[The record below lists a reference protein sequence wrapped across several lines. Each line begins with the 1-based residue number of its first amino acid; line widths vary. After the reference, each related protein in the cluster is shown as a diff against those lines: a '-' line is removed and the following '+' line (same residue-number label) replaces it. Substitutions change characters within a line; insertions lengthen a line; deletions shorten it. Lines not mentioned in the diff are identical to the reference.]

1 MTVMRPR
8 LPRPTLQ
15 RPDRV
20 TLIVLG
26 IVAIALVLRLYDL
39 GARALHHDE
48 SLHATY
54 SWYFAANHR
63 IGNCVAAY
71 CHDPLMHGPF
81 QFHFMATM
89 FKLFGDGDF
98 MARVPAALTGTTLVA
113 TPLLMRRWLGPI
125 GTVAAALFLT
135 ISPSLL
141 YYSRF
146 AREDI
151 YIALWT
157 VLLFVSVWRYLDDGR
172 DRWLGIAAASLALS
186 FATKESVYLSIAILL
201 IYLDLRI
208 TIEFLNQRGT
218 KGEERWL
225 EGLFLAPAAWLI
237 AAFWA
242 PLQSWREPRGFTSL
256 PRAGDMLIVIGIL
269 SLPQLAAAV
278 QLPLKLMGVDVSGD
292 AERQIGILTVC
303 ALLGGA
309 TIVGLIWDWQR
320 WVLVAAIFYAITIPL
335 FTTEFLNTRNG
346 LASDFWGAL
355 DYWMAQQEVQR
366 GTQPWFYYLMMVPL
380 YEFLT
385 LIPAIFGGAWLI
397 WKRRDSLAVLLAAWF
412 IGSLVVFSYAGE
424 KMPWLTIH
432 MAVPLA
438 FTAAYVTGRVLP
450 DVIARLRDL
459 ERSSSVTWAAAGVAG
474 FAFVLAFGLSALNAH
489 AVTFLHPDTPVEP
502 LIYTQTSR
510 DVPNL
515 SRDIYALAKAAP
527 PGQLSIFVDSSEGAT
542 WPWAWYLRHLN
553 VAYADPAYIQT
564 YATPKTV
571 ILALPG
577 TLTPI
582 PQLREQAGEV
592 RPYHHRWAFPEDGY
606 KSTTWSSFLTRLS
619 NGRLAAQWYEFMLHR
634 VPEQWVLGWS
644 LDGIA
649 LIPSLETL
657 SKE

>member
-1 MTVMRPR
+1 MSVR
-8 LPRPTLQ
+8 
-15 RPDRV
+15 RV
-20 TLIVLG
+20 TIPRIDAVTWIVLG
-26 IVAIALVLRLYDL
+26 LVALALVLRLYDL

-54 SWYFAANHR
+54 SWYFSVNR
-63 IGNCVAAY
+63 RVAGCLTAY

-98 MARVPAALTGTTLVA
+98 MARMPAALTGTALVA
-113 TPLLMRRWLGPI
+113 TPLLLRRWLGAL

-135 ISPSLL
+135 LSPSLL

-151 YIALWT
+151 YMWMWT
-157 VLLFVSVWRYLDDGR
+157 VLLFVAVWRYLDDGR
-172 DRWLGIAAASLALS
+172 DRWLGIAAGSLALS
-186 FATKESVYLSIAILL
+186 FATKESVYLTIAILL
-201 IYLDLRI
+201 VYLDVRL
-208 TIEFLNQRGT
+208 TIELLDQRGT

-225 EGLFLAPAAWLI
+225 EGLFLAPMAWLI
-237 AAFWA
+237 AAFWQ
-242 PLQSWREPRGFTSL
+242 PLESWRASRGFTTL
-256 PRAGDMLIVIGIL
+256 PRTADMIIVIGIL
-269 SLPQLAAAV
+269 SLPQLSAAM
-278 QLPLKLMGVDVSGD
+278 QIPLKAMGVDVSGD
-292 AERQIGILTVC
+292 AERQIGIMTVC

-385 LIPAIFGGAWLI
+385 LIPALIGGIWLI
-397 WKRRDSLAVLLAAWF
+397 VKRHDGLAILIAWWFLGTLLA
-412 IGSLVVFSYAGE
+412 FSYAGE
-424 KMPWLTIH
+424 KMPWLTTH

-438 FTAAYVTGRVLP
+438 FMAAYVISRFLP
-450 DVIARLRDL
+450 GILERLRDV
-459 ERSSSVTWAAAGVAG
+459 ERSSGASWAAAAVAG
-474 FAFVLAFGLSALNAH
+474 LAFLLAFGLSVRDAH
-489 AVTFLHPDTPVEP
+489 AVSFLHPDTPVEP

-515 SRDIYALAKAAP
+515 SRDIHRLAKEAP

-553 VAYADPAYIQT
+553 VAYADPQYIQQ
-564 YATPKTV
+564 YATSKTV
-571 ILALPG
+571 ILALPN
-577 TLTPI
+577 TLASL

-606 KSTTWSSFLTRLS
+606 KSTTWSSFLTRLV
-619 NGRLAAQWYEFMLHR
+619 NGRLLAQWYEFKLNH
-634 VPEQWVLGWS
+634 VPKQWVLGWS

-649 LIPSLETL
+649 LIPSLDTL
-657 SKE
+657 NQSQ

>member
-1 MTVMRPR
+1 MSVRR
-8 LPRPTLQ
+8 IRVE
-15 RPDRV
+15 RPDTV
-20 TLIVLG
+20 TWTVLG
-26 IVAIALVLRLYDL
+26 LVALALVLRLYDL

-54 SWYFAANHR
+54 SWYFAADRHVS
-63 IGNCVAAY
+63 NCAAAY

-81 QFHFMATM
+81 QFHFMALM

-98 MARVPAALTGTTLVA
+98 MARVPAALTGTALVA
-113 TPLLMRRWLGPI
+113 TPLLLRRWLGTI
-125 GTVAAALFLT
+125 GTVAAALFITL
-135 ISPSLL
+135 SPSLL

-151 YIALWT
+151 YMWMWT

-172 DRWLGIAAASLALS
+172 DRWLGIAAAALALS
-186 FATKESVYLSIAILL
+186 FATKESVYLTIAIVLV
-201 IYLDLRI
+201 YLDVRL
-208 TIEFLNQRGT
+208 TIEFLDQRGT

-225 EGLFLAPAAWLI
+225 EGLFLAPVAWLL
-237 AAFWA
+237 AAFWQ
-242 PLQSWREPRGFTSL
+242 PLESWRTSRGFTTL
-256 PRAGDMLIVIGIL
+256 PRAADMLIVIGIL
-269 SLPQLAAAV
+269 ALPQLSAAA
-278 QLPLKLMGVDVSGD
+278 QIPLKAMGVDVVGD
-292 AERQIGILTVC
+292 TERQIGIITVC

-385 LIPAIFGGAWLI
+385 LIPALIGGVWLI
-397 WKRRDSLAVLLAAWF
+397 VKRRDGLAVLFGWWF
-412 IGSLVVFSYAGE
+412 LGSLLAFSYAGE
-424 KMPWLTIH
+424 KMPWLTTH

-438 FTAAYVTGRVLP
+438 FMAAYVIGRYLP
-450 DVIARLRDL
+450 AIIVRLRDL
-459 ERSSSVTWAAAGVAG
+459 ERSSSSTWAVAAVAG
-474 FAFVLAFGLSALNAH
+474 FAFLLAFGLSVRNAH
-489 AVTFLHPDTPVEP
+489 AVSFLHPDTPVEP

-515 SRDIYALAKAAP
+515 SRDIYKLAAEAP
-527 PGQLSIFVDSSEGAT
+527 PGQLSIFVDSSDGAT

-553 VAYADPAYIQT
+553 VAYADPAYIQQ
-564 YATPKTV
+564 YATPKTL
-571 ILALPG
+571 ILALPN
-577 TLTPI
+577 TLSSV

-606 KSTTWSSFLTRLS
+606 KGTTWSSFLTRLS
-619 NGRLAAQWYEFMLHR
+619 NGRLEQQWYEFMLHR
-634 VPEQWVLGWS
+634 IPEQWVLGWS

-649 LIPSLETL
+649 LIPSLDTL
-657 SKE
+657 NQN

>member
-1 MTVMRPR
+1 MSVRRIR
-8 LPRPTLQ
+8 LD
-15 RPDRV
+15 RPDAV
-20 TLIVLG
+20 TWIVLAL
-26 IVAIALVLRLYDL
+26 VALALVLRLYDL

-54 SWYFAANHR
+54 SWYFAVNR
-63 IGNCVAAY
+63 QVGNCVAAY

-81 QFHFMATM
+81 QFHFTAAM

-98 MARVPAALTGTTLVA
+98 MSRMPAALTGTALVA
-113 TPLLMRRWLGPI
+113 TPLLLRRWLGPV

-135 ISPSLL
+135 LSPTLL

-151 YIALWT
+151 YVWLWT

-201 IYLDLRI
+201 LYLDVRL
-208 TIEFLNQRGT
+208 TIELLDQRGT

-225 EGLFLAPAAWLI
+225 EGIFLAPIAWLI
-237 AAFWA
+237 VAFWH
-242 PLQSWREPRGFTSL
+242 PLESWRASRGFTTL
-256 PRAGDMLIVIGIL
+256 PRSADILIVIGIL
-269 SLPQLAAAV
+269 SLPQLSAAV
-278 QLPLKLMGVDVSGD
+278 QLPLKAMGVDVSGD
-292 AERQIGILTVC
+292 AERQIGIITVC

-309 TIVGLIWDWQR
+309 TIVGLLWDWQR

-335 FTTEFLNTRNG
+335 FTTEFLNTRDG

-385 LIPAIFGGAWLI
+385 LIPAFIGGIWLI
-397 WKRRDSLAVLLAAWF
+397 VKRRDGLAILIAWWF
-412 IGSLVVFSYAGE
+412 VGSLVAFSYAGE
-424 KMPWLTIH
+424 KMPWLTSH

-438 FTAAYVTGRVLP
+438 FLAAYVCGRFLP
-450 DVIARLRDL
+450 VIVTRLRDL
-459 ERSSSVTWAAAGVAG
+459 DRSSSATWAVAAVAG
-474 FAFVLAFGLSALNAH
+474 FAFLLAFGLSVRNAH
-489 AVTFLHPDTPVEP
+489 AVSFLHPDTPVEP

-515 SRDIYALAKAAP
+515 SRDIHRLAAEAP

-553 VAYADPAYIQT
+553 VAYADPAYIQQ

-577 TLTPI
+577 TLSSI

-606 KSTTWSSFLTRLS
+606 KGTTWSNFLTRLA
-619 NGRLAAQWYEFMLHR
+619 NGRLFAQWSEFFQDR
-634 VPEQWVLGWS
+634 IPESWVLGWS

-649 LIPSLETL
+649 LIPSLDTL
-657 SKE
+657 NQDTD

>member
-1 MTVMRPR
+1 MSVRR
-8 LPRPTLQ
+8 IRIG
-15 RPDRV
+15 RPDTV
-20 TLIVLG
+20 TWIVLG
-26 IVAIALVLRLYDL
+26 IVALALVLRLYDL

-54 SWYFAANHR
+54 SWYFAADRHVS
-63 IGNCVAAY
+63 NCPAAY

-81 QFHFMATM
+81 QFHFMALM

-98 MARVPAALTGTTLVA
+98 MARVPAALTGTALVA
-113 TPLLMRRWLGPI
+113 TPLLLRRWLGVV
-125 GTVAAALFLT
+125 GTIAAALFITL
-135 ISPSLL
+135 SPSLL

-151 YIALWT
+151 YVWMWT

-172 DRWLGIAAASLALS
+172 DRWLGIAAAALALS

-201 IYLDLRI
+201 IYLDIRL
-208 TIEFLNQRGT
+208 TIELLDQRGT
-218 KGEERWL
+218 TGEERWL
-225 EGLFLAPAAWLI
+225 EGLFLAPFAWLVV
-237 AAFWA
+237 AFWQ
-242 PLQSWREPRGFTSL
+242 PLESWRSSRGFTTL
-256 PRAGDMLIVIGIL
+256 PRSADMLIVIGIL
-269 SLPQLAAAV
+269 SLPQLSAAA
-278 QLPLKLMGVDVSGD
+278 QIPLKAMGVDVVGD
-292 AERQIGILTVC
+292 TERQIGIITVC

-320 WVLVAAIFYAITIPL
+320 WILVAAIFYGITIPL

-385 LIPAIFGGAWLI
+385 LIPALIGGIWLI
-397 WKRRDSLAVLLAAWF
+397 VKRRDGLAILFGWWFLGSLLA
-412 IGSLVVFSYAGE
+412 FSYAGE
-424 KMPWLTIH
+424 KMPWLTTH

-438 FTAAYVTGRVLP
+438 FMAAYVIGRFLP
-450 DVIARLRDL
+450 YAVARLRDL
-459 ERSSSVTWAAAGVAG
+459 ERSSSSTWAVAAVGG
-474 FAFVLAFGLSALNAH
+474 FAFLLAFGLSVRNAQ
-489 AVTFLHPDTPVEP
+489 AVSFLHPDTPVEP

-515 SRDIYALAKAAP
+515 SRDIYELAAKAP
-527 PGQLSIFVDSSEGAT
+527 PGQLSIFVDSSDGAT

-553 VAYADPAYIQT
+553 VAYADPAYIQQ
-564 YATPKTV
+564 YATPKTL
-571 ILALPG
+571 ILALPN
-577 TLTPI
+577 TLSSL

-606 KSTTWSSFLTRLS
+606 KGTTWSSFLTRLT
-619 NGRLAAQWYEFMLHR
+619 NGRLEQQWYEFMLHR
-634 VPEQWVLGWS
+634 IPEQWVLGWS

-649 LIPSLETL
+649 LIPSLDTL
-657 SKE
+657 NQN